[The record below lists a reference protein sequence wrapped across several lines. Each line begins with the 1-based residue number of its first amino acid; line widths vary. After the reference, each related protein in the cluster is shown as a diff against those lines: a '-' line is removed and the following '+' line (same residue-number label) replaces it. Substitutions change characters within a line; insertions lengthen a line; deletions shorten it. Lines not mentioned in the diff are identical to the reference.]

1 MSNIIPPCS
10 NVPAWLW
17 SHTNIIPPCNN
28 VLRQEAHWKKIFA
41 LLILSMLYALVP
53 VTNLLPQL
61 QKHHFRRLS
70 ESEFGLLEYFSFASE
85 HTKYLSLEGARNSL
99 QEVVLRFLVPLC
111 WVGGLLQLGGLSP
124 TSGSCS
130 TGGFSSAQLLE
141 YVVAS
146 SRQQ

>member
-1 MSNIIPPCS
+1 MKGTLNNI
-10 NVPAWLW
+10 
-17 SHTNIIPPCNN
+17 
-28 VLRQEAHWKKIFA
+28 LRQEAHWKKIFA

-99 QEVVLRFLVPLC
+99 QEEALCFLVPLC
-111 WVGGLLQLGGLSP
+111 WVGGLLPLGGLLQLGGLSP
-124 TSGSCS
+124 TSGSRS
-130 TGGFSSAQLLE
+130 PGGFSSAQLLE